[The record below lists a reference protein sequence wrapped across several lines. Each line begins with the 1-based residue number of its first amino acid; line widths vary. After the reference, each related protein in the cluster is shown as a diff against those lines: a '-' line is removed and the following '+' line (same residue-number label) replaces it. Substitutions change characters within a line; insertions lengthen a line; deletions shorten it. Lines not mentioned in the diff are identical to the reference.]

1 MDEET
6 KDLAL
11 TGNGGALME
20 AGFFG
25 GPTGFEQITPDCMM
39 IPFLKIAQSSTDQA
53 KPGSMSRI
61 QGLEV
66 GQFFNPTSRK
76 VYGNKV
82 RLVLLKFYRSFL
94 IYDGE
99 TTDSKFLGS
108 IDPDTY
114 RRTIEPNVVR
124 KKSYFLDSQGHRY
137 VDSRNLIVLNFDA
150 MDDGPMLFAMSSS
163 GITPSR
169 KLMTLA
175 DAIKVRRPDPNDP
188 GREVA
193 VQAPLW
199 SSVWELETAYFDNP
213 MGSYYQVNN
222 IERAGWLPMK
232 YAAEVQKL
240 FTNLQSVEVK
250 GLEPEEAAQEG
261 TEAATP
267 AAEAAERVFGR
278 KPEPAPAKPAP
289 RPAAGSDDEQ
299 IF

>member
-6 KDLAL
+6 KDLVT
-11 TGNGGALME
+11 TGDGGELME

-82 RLVLLKFYRSFL
+82 RLVLLKFYRTFL

-99 TTDSKFLGS
+99 TTSAKFLGS
-108 IDPDTY
+108 LDPDTY
-114 RRTIEPNVVR
+114 RRTIEPSVVR
-124 KKSYFLDSQGHRY
+124 KKSYFLDQQGHRY
-137 VDSRNLIVLNFDA
+137 VDSRNLIVLNYDA
-150 MDDGPMLFAMSSS
+150 LDDGPMLFAMSSS

-175 DAIKVRRPDPNDP
+175 DAIKVRRPDPANP

-213 MGSYYQVNN
+213 LGSYYQVNS
-222 IERAGWLPMK
+222 IERAGWLPTR
-232 YAAEVQKL
+232 YADEVQKL
-240 FTNLQSVEVK
+240 FTSLQGIEVK
-250 GLEPEEAAQEG
+250 GLEPEEATQEQ
-261 TEAATP
+261 EAASP
-267 AAEAAERVFGR
+267 AAQATESVFGR
-278 KPEPAPAKPAP
+278 KPEPAVKPAP
-289 RPAAGSDDEQ
+289 GPAAGSDEDAM
-299 IF
+299 F